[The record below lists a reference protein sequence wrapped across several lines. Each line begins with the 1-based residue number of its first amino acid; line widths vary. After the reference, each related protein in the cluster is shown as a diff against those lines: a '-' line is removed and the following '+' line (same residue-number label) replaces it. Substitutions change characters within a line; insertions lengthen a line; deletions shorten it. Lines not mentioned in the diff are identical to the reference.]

1 MQEAIYRGYEKRLKN
16 LPTNPSTVQESEE
29 LYSDLL
35 DYGMKSRLSEDVI
48 NRVVSDQKKQD
59 EKHAEFSKRKK

>member
-1 MQEAIYRGYEKRLKN
+1 MQDAIYRGYEKRLKD
-16 LPTNPSTVQESEE
+16 LPTTPENAQESEE

-35 DYGMKSRLSEDVI
+35 DYGMKSRLSEEAI
-48 NRVVSDQKKQD
+48 NRVVSDQKKRD